1 MHTKDEYR
9 DDDYRYEYRDEYRDV
24 EYRDD
29 NYRYDYRYQ
38 YRDECRD
45 DTDCDEELKLVV
57 IIEIIK
63 S

>member
-1 MHTKDEYR
+1 MHTKDEH
-9 DDDYRYEYRDEYRDV
+9 RDV

-29 NYRYDYRYQ
+29 EYRYQ